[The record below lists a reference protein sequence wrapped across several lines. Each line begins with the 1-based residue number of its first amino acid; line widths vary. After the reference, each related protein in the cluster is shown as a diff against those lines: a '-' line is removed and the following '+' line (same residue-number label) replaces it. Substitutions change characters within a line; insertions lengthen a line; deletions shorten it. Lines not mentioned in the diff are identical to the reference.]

1 MTLHGYELLGEWRNS
16 NCGKIVTAT
25 KGGKRYFLKKYQTPV
40 APIKNGALDAKT
52 FANNEKKFNDFVA
65 DRTRINRAIRAVSG
79 PGGNIII
86 PCEEFIDGNQFVE
99 ASEFVEGVIGD
110 DELEAVLGSL
120 SLDVK
125 LLLMKTAAAALSTVH
140 NNHVV
145 HSDLKLKNVLLVK
158 NAMGR
163 YVAKLIDFDS
173 SYFLDK
179 KPDEVIGSI
188 DYYAPE
194 LGIYADIEDPDEKKA
209 QAMRLTE
216 KADIFSLGLIFH
228 FYMAGALPEAINL
241 TERLQRRK
249 DKGKPIYAWV
259 ALNSHCD
266 LKLSD
271 KITNAKYTAL
281 IRDMLSLDPAQRPTA
296 SKVLRRLNGAD
307 PVIEEPWPEH
317 NIMLQKPKLEAAG
330 IAGLKA
336 KLRGTDKVYEILFKD
351 GRRQDMTREDLL
363 RNGYAK
369 AVAPGGFA
377 EPWPEHGIEF
387 DVERLK
393 SRGFVSGERG
403 EMSGVKG
410 YYLYRA
416 DSNSTF
422 FRVEMLLTMKY
433 ARKKAIPVSVETG
446 FAEPWPEHR
455 IVFDQAAIIAKG
467 YARVERQTLG
477 GINGYSFVRTNGT
490 AQFIR
495 VEMVLMQH
503 MAMKT

>member
-1 MTLHGYELLGEWRNS
+1 MTLHGYELIGDWRNS

-40 APIKNGALDAKT
+40 APLKNGALDAKT
-52 FANNEKKFNDFVA
+52 FANNQKKFDNFVA

-99 ASEFVEGVIGD
+99 VSEFVEGVISD
-110 DELEAVLGSL
+110 EELEAVLGSL
-120 SLDVK
+120 SIDVK

-194 LGIYADIEDPDEKKA
+194 LGIYADTEDPDDKKA
-209 QAMRLTE
+209 VAGKLTE

-228 FYMAGALPEAINL
+228 FYMAGALPEATNL

-259 ALNSHCD
+259 ALNSGCD
-266 LKLSD
+266 LQISP
-271 KITNAKYTAL
+271 KIKNAKYSAL
-281 IRDMLSLDPAQRPTA
+281 IRDMLQLDPALRPTA
-296 SKVLRRLNGAD
+296 AEVLRRLNGAD

-317 NIMLQKPKLEAAG
+317 NIMLQRAKMEADG
-330 IAGLKA
+330 IAGLKG
-336 KLRGTDKVYEILFKD
+336 KLSDGVKNYEVLFAD
-351 GRRQDMTREDLL
+351 GRRQIMTKEDLV
-363 RNGYAK
+363 RGGYAK

-377 EPWPEHGIEF
+377 EPWPEHNIQF
-387 DVERLK
+387 DVDRLK
-393 SRGFVSGERG
+393 SRGFVSGEQA
-403 EMSGVKG
+403 ELSGVKG

-416 DSNSTF
+416 DSTATF

-433 ARKKAIPVSVETG
+433 ATKKAVTISVETG
-446 FAEPWPEHR
+446 FGEPWPEHN
-455 IVFDQAAIIAKG
+455 IVFDQAAIMAKG
-467 YARVERQTLG
+467 YARVERKTLN
-477 GINGYSFVRTNGT
+477 GINGYNFIRTNGT

-495 VEMVLMQH
+495 VEMVLMQK
-503 MAMKT
+503 MAMKV